1 MSFITGMMLIEAP
14 ASALNNA
21 GAETGQRTDN
31 IVVVKA
37 IKARDGA
44 YPYVSAQAFRYWLRT
59 TVEKKIPDW
68 KAAPI
73 QRESKVAYTD
83 ANPLQWWDDDL
94 FGYMRAP
101 GSSKEA
107 SASREASKLTDLEPK
122 VTLTRCAPFR
132 VGTFIAIAPCS
143 PTVDWGTMSRQ
154 EGDPVPFE
162 HEFYRTHLKGL
173 FSLDLRAC
181 GTFSY
186 ADRTGFKNLDSNRRE
201 EAEELGLEH
210 LEPQKSYRL
219 PIGDRARRVAA
230 LLEGMAAL
238 EGGANQTLHYTDI
251 APAFLIA
258 AVTKGGNHPFA
269 RCVKADAK
277 GLPIVNLEALAEAVS
292 VFADQL
298 QSPLYVGWTQGYMD
312 DSRTAFAE
320 WVESDAKPAGR
331 DVVQEHPRRVLQRLA
346 VDVQEPRNAAW
357 FD

>member
-31 IVVVKA
+31 IVVVKT

-44 YPYVSAQAFRYWLRT
+44 YPYVSAQAFRYWVRT
-59 TVEKKIPDW
+59 TAEKKIAGW

-73 QRESKVAYTD
+73 QREAKVAYTD
-83 ANPLQWWDDDL
+83 ANPLEWWDDDL

-107 SASREASKLTDLEPK
+107 SASREESSLTDLEAK

-132 VGTFIAIAPCS
+132 VGTFIAVAPCT
-143 PTVDWGTMSRQ
+143 PTDDFGTMSRH
-154 EGDPVPFE
+154 EGNPVPFE
-162 HEFYRTHLKGL
+162 HQFYHTHLKGL

-186 ADRTGFKNLDSNRRE
+186 ADRTGFKNLDSIRQKA
-201 EAEELGLEH
+201 AEERGLEH
-210 LEPQKSYRL
+210 LEREKSYRL
-219 PIGDRARRVAA
+219 PIAHRAQRVAA
-230 LLEGMAAL
+230 LLEAMAAL
-238 EGGANQTLHYTDI
+238 EGGANQTLHYTDV

-258 AVTKGGNHPFA
+258 AVMKGGNHPFA

-277 GLPIVNLEALAEAVS
+277 GLPVVNLEALTEALN

-298 QSPLYVGWTQGYMD
+298 QSPLYIGWAHGYMD
-312 DSRTAFAE
+312 DSRAAFEE
-320 WVESDAKPAGR
+320 WVGSDPKPYACEI
-331 DVVQEHPRRVLQRLA
+331 VLEHPRKVLQRLA
-346 VDVQEPRNAAW
+346 ADVQEPGNAAW